1 MALRP
6 VLAFASL
13 LLVGAPS
20 IAQDAGDFYRGRKM
34 DMVIGYSPGGNYD
47 LYARFIARH
56 LGEFIPGN
64 PIIISRNMPG
74 GGSRTAAAWL
84 YSVAP
89 RDGSVLATFDQ
100 ALPIAQAL
108 RDPSLRFDVKEFNYI
123 GNPARENNT
132 VTAWHASG
140 VKRVQDALEREVT
153 VGSTGASTSTQY
165 AVAMNALIGTKFK
178 LVTGYPGGND
188 INLAM
193 ERGEVA
199 VRGSNSWASWKSTRA
214 DWLRDGKINI
224 LVQIGLKRAP
234 DLPDV
239 PLLIDLAR
247 NDEDRAVFRL
257 ISAPTALG
265 RPIVTTPG
273 APADRVALLRQ
284 AFDRM
289 IADQKFMD
297 AAEKEKF
304 EIDYVSGQEMQQVVA
319 EIVDA
324 PDVVRQ
330 RLKQIVDASGK

>member
-1 MALRP
+1 MASAALLVCDP
-6 VLAFASL
+6 AFAQSP
-13 LLVGAPS
+13 AE
-20 IAQDAGDFYRGRKM
+20 FYRARKM
-34 DMVIGYSPGGNYD
+34 DMVIGYTPGGNYD

-56 LGEFIPGN
+56 MGEYLPGN
-64 PIIISRNMPG
+64 PTIIARNMPG

-84 YSVAP
+84 YSLAP
-89 RDGSVLATFDQ
+89 KDGSVLATFDQ

-108 RDPSLRFDVKEFNYI
+108 RDPSLRFDVKEFIYV

-132 VTAWHASG
+132 VTAWHTSG
-140 VKRVQDALEREVT
+140 VKTVRDAMEKEVT

-165 AVAMNALIGTKFK
+165 AVAMNALLGTRFR
-178 LVTGYPGGND
+178 LITGYPGGND

-214 DWLRDGKINI
+214 DWVRDGKINVI
-224 LVQIGLKRAP
+224 VQIGLKRAP
-234 DLPDV
+234 DLADV
-239 PLLIDLAR
+239 PLLIDLAK
-247 NDEDRAVFRL
+247 NDEDRAVLRL

-273 APADRVALLRQ
+273 VPADRVKTLRD

-289 IADQKFMD
+289 MSDPRFLE
-297 AAEKEKF
+297 AAEKERF
-304 EIDYVSGQEMQQVVA
+304 EIDYVTGEEMQKVVT

-324 PDVVRQ
+324 PESVRQ
-330 RLKQIVDASGK
+330 RLKQIVEASGK

>member
-1 MALRP
+1 MSRRSILAAAIAILAAAPAL
-6 VLAFASL
+6 
-13 LLVGAPS
+13 
-20 IAQDAGDFYRGRKM
+20 AQSPDFFRGRKM
-34 DMVIGYSPGGNYD
+34 EMVIGYSPGGNYD
-47 LYARFIARH
+47 LYARLIARQ
-56 LGEFIPGN
+56 LGEYIPGN
-64 PIIISRNMPG
+64 PSIIARNMPG

-84 YSVAP
+84 YSLAP
-89 RDGSVLATFDQ
+89 KDGTALATFDQ

-140 VKRVQDALEREVT
+140 VKTIADAMTQEVT
-153 VGSTGASTSTQY
+153 VGSTGASTSSQY
-165 AVAMNALIGTKFK
+165 ATAMNALIGTRFK

-214 DWLRDGKINI
+214 DWVRDGKINI

-234 DLPDV
+234 DLPDA
-239 PLLIDLAR
+239 PLMIELAR
-247 NDEDRAVFRL
+247 NEEDRAVFRL

-265 RPIVTTPG
+265 RPIATAPG
-273 APADRVALLRQ
+273 VAPERVKTLRD

-289 IADQKFMD
+289 IGDPKFLQI
-297 AAEKEKF
+297 AEKENF
-304 EIDYVSGQEMQQVVA
+304 EIDYVTGAEMQQIVA

-324 PDVVRQ
+324 PEAVRQ
-330 RLKQIVDASGK
+330 RLKQIVEASGK

>member
-1 MALRP
+1 MLP
-6 VLAFASL
+6 
-13 LLVGAPS
+13 GAPAFS
-20 IAQDAGDFYRGRKM
+20 QEAGDFYRGRKM

-56 LGEFIPGN
+56 LGDFIPGSL
-64 PIIISRNMPG
+64 IIISRNMPG

-140 VKRVQDALEREVT
+140 VKTIRDALEREVT

-234 DLPDV
+234 DLQDV
-239 PLLIDLAR
+239 PLLIDLAQ

-265 RPIVTTPG
+265 RPIVTSPG
-273 APADRVALLRQ
+273 APAERVQLLRQ

-289 IADQKFMD
+289 IADPKFLE

-304 EIDYVSGQEMQQVVA
+304 EIDYVPGQEMQQVVA
-319 EIVDA
+319 EIADA
-324 PDVVRQ
+324 PESVRQ
-330 RLKQIVDASGK
+330 RLKQIVETSGK

>member
-13 LLVGAPS
+13 LLAGAPS